1 MKQDKTSTLSSTE
14 LYGALLN
21 TLNSLREKP
30 KEPNLLATEIC
41 KFVGWREAYQKNY
54 GIDEAPAIQRE
65 KMETYIANIKSARKA
80 WAALP
85 KATREI
91 IGEYISNSDSTLLP
105 NQTISKLSSVFY
117 SDKSKLNDW
126 RKKGLDHVE
135 SWGSELE
142 MLDLLLESA
151 IQIRDEIVATLVRAD
166 STHIGL
172 VANIASVC
180 EDHGIK
186 ISSKPRSVFTKII
199 LTVFPDM
206 LDPSNLIKNAI
217 SIRKFALEQYKSTPV

>member
-1 MKQDKTSTLSSTE
+1 MKQDKTSTLSETE
-14 LYGALLN
+14 LYDALLN

-30 KEPNLLATEIC
+30 KEPHLLATGIC
-41 KFVGWREAYQKNY
+41 QRVGWRETYKKCY
-54 GIDEAPAIQRE
+54 GISEAPAIQLE
-65 KMETYIANIKSARKA
+65 KIDTYISTLKAARKA
-80 WAALP
+80 WSALP
-85 KATREI
+85 KETRELL
-91 IGEYISNSDSTLLP
+91 GEFIASSDSTLLP
-105 NQTISKLSSVFY
+105 NQTIAKLSSVFY
-117 SDKSKLNDW
+117 SDKSKLNEW
-126 RKKGLDHVE
+126 RTNGLAHVD

-151 IQIRDEIVATLVRAD
+151 TQIRGTIIVKLVRAD

-217 SIRKFALEQYKSTPV
+217 SIRKLATDQYKSAPV